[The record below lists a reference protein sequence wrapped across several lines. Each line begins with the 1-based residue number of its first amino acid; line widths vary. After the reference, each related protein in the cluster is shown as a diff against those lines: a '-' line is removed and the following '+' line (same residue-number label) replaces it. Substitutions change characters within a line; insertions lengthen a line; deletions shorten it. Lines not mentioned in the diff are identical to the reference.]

1 MEWLDSRQTEY
12 TIAPRSSSRTFCFIR
27 WNNEGGSV
35 SNSYIVQPVYKALQ
49 VLRVLGDERRELALS
64 EICYRV
70 DMPKTTVFRYLQ
82 TLCACGFVT
91 HDPDTDLYRIGLRVW
106 ELGQTV
112 HEPLRVRDLALPA
125 MRELRDQFNETVNLG
140 VLDGLDVVYIEIIES
155 RRSLRMQAQLGGRDP
170 VYSTALGKA
179 VLAFM
184 PEPQWAAHIPPSLA
198 PRTERTVT
206 SLSRLQQ
213 ALALTREHGFALDDE
228 ENEEGAR
235 CIAAPIFNHQSVP
248 LAAVSLSAPANRLT
262 NRLLPKVAA
271 AVTHTAAAIS
281 QRFGHR

>member
-1 MEWLDSRQTEY
+1 M
-12 TIAPRSSSRTFCFIR
+12 
-27 WNNEGGSV
+27 G
-35 SNSYIVQPVYKALQ
+35 NSYIVQPVYKALQ

-70 DMPKTTVFRYLQ
+70 DLPKTTVFRYLQ

-91 HDPDTDLYRIGLRVW
+91 HDPNTDLYRIGLRVW
-106 ELGQTV
+106 ELGQSV
-112 HEPLRVRDLALPA
+112 HEPLRIREVALPA

-140 VLDGLDVVYIEIIES
+140 VLDGLEVVYLEIIES

-184 PEPQWAAHIPPSLA
+184 PEERWPAHVPPA
-198 PRTERTVT
+198 MARRTDHTVT
-206 SLSRLQQ
+206 SLARLRQ
-213 ALALTREHGFALDDE
+213 ALTLARERGFALDDE

-235 CIAAPIFNHQSVP
+235 CIAAPIFNHQRHAI
-248 LAAVSLSAPANRLT
+248 AAVSLSAPATRLT
-262 NRLLPKVAA
+262 DRLLPRAAA
-271 AVTHTAAAIS
+271 AVIQAAGTIS
-281 QRFGHR
+281 QRLGHR

>member
-1 MEWLDSRQTEY
+1 MEQRE
-12 TIAPRSSSRTFCFIR
+12 
-27 WNNEGGSV
+27 GSV

-112 HEPLRVRDLALPA
+112 HEPLRVRELALPA
-125 MRELRDQFNETVNLG
+125 MRGLRDQFNETVNLG

-184 PEPQWAAHIPPSLA
+184 PEPQWAAHIPPALA
-198 PRTERTVT
+198 PRTDRTVT
-206 SLSRLQQ
+206 SLSRLQK
-213 ALALTREHGFALDDE
+213 ALALTRERGFALDDE

-235 CIAAPIFNHQSVP
+235 CIAAPIFNHQGQA
-248 LAAVSLSAPANRLT
+248 LAAVSLSAPASRLT
-262 NRLLPKVAA
+262 DRLLPKVAA
-271 AVTHTAAAIS
+271 AVTQTAAAIS
-281 QRFGHR
+281 QRIGHR

>member
-1 MEWLDSRQTEY
+1 
-12 TIAPRSSSRTFCFIR
+12 
-27 WNNEGGSV
+27 V

>member
-1 MEWLDSRQTEY
+1 VEQQGD
-12 TIAPRSSSRTFCFIR
+12 
-27 WNNEGGSV
+27 SV

-82 TLCACGFVT
+82 TLCVCGFVT
-91 HDPDTDLYRIGLRVW
+91 HDPNTDLYRIGLRVW

-112 HEPLRVRDLALPA
+112 HEPLRVRELALPV

-184 PEPQWAAHIPPSLA
+184 PEPQWAAHIPPALE
-198 PRTERTVT
+198 PRTDRTVS
-206 SLSRLQQ
+206 SLPHLQK
-213 ALALTREHGFALDDE
+213 ALALTRERGFALDDE

-235 CIAAPIFNHQSVP
+235 CIAAPIFNHQGQA
-248 LAAVSLSAPANRLT
+248 LAAVSLSAPASRLT
-262 NRLLPKVAA
+262 DRLLPKVAA
-271 AVTHTAAAIS
+271 AVTQTAAAIS
-281 QRFGHR
+281 QRIGHR